1 MKYIVQDSEGK
12 KMIMIVASSMPQL
25 PEGFEVLG
33 LADELPEAM
42 AEIEAQA
49 ISEKDK
55 ADARQFL
62 NQSDWKIL
70 RHIRQRALGI
80 ELSLSE
86 EEYLALEQQRA
97 EAAAK
102 I

>member
-1 MKYIVQDSEGK
+1 MKYIVQDAEGK
-12 KMIMIVASSMPQL
+12 KMFIEVVSTIPQL
-25 PEGFEVLG
+25 PEGFQVLG
-33 LADELPEAM
+33 KAEELPEAM

-49 ISEKDK
+49 ISEKEK
-55 ADARQFL
+55 TEAIQFL

-70 RHIRQRALGI
+70 RHIRQKALGI

>member
-1 MKYIVQDSEGK
+1 MKYIVQDAEGK
-12 KMIMIVASSMPQL
+12 KMIMSVASSIPQL
-25 PEGFEVLG
+25 PEGFQLLG
-33 LADELPEAM
+33 KAEELPEAM

-49 ISEKDK
+49 ISEKEK
-55 ADARQFL
+55 TEARQFL

-70 RHIRQRALGI
+70 RHIRQKALGI

>member
-1 MKYIVQDSEGK
+1 MKYIVQDAEGK
-12 KMIMIVASSMPQL
+12 KMIMSVASSIPQL
-25 PEGFEVLG
+25 PEGFKVLG

-42 AEIEAQA
+42 AEMETQA
-49 ISEKDK
+49 ISEKEK
-55 ADARQFL
+55 AEARQFL

>member
-1 MKYIVQDSEGK
+1 MKYIVQDAEGK
-12 KMIMIVASSMPQL
+12 KMIMSVVSSMPQL

-33 LADELPEAM
+33 LADELPEAV
-42 AEIEAQA
+42 AEMEAQA
-49 ISEKDK
+49 ISEKEK
-55 ADARQFL
+55 AEARQFL

-70 RHIRQRALGI
+70 RHIRQKALGI

>member
-12 KMIMIVASSMPQL
+12 KMVMSVISSMPQL

-42 AEIEAQA
+42 AEIEAQ
-49 ISEKDK
+49 SLSQKDK
-55 ADARQFL
+55 ADAIQFL
-62 NQSDWKIL
+62 SSTDWKVT
-70 RHIRQRALGI
+70 RHRDQLDAGAVT
-80 ELSLSE
+80 SLSAE
-86 EEYLALEQQRA
+86 EFAQLLSGRQ
-97 EAAAK
+97 AARDK